1 MCLNIETHKNVNFPF
16 GTNGILMD
24 LGVPILKH
32 IRVCYRFCII
42 YRYADFI
49 ITGFSKSG
57 IYLLI
62 WNLRITVKIPEIHD
76 LGTILT
82 ENAWLFNGKKSL

>member
-1 MCLNIETHKNVNFPF
+1 MCLNIETHKNINFAF

-49 ITGFSKSG
+49 TDAVVLIFSLNTRFSKSG

-62 WNLRITVKIPEIHD
+62 
-76 LGTILT
+76 
-82 ENAWLFNGKKSL
+82 